1 MKTMTETPTDGLDTT
16 VGDLPPPTRDPL
28 LTLLGE
34 RLRGQRARRA
44 MTRKALAEA
53 ASVSQRHL
61 ANLESG
67 TGNVSILV
75 LRDIAKALE
84 CDMPA
89 LLSPLREPSAERL
102 LVDDLLSGRTDGELK
117 RVRHAL
123 RGLLDLSAT
132 DRGRPTRVALIG
144 LRGGG
149 KTTLGQLLAQ
159 RLGFAFVEINRE
171 IERMAGCSV
180 AEIHSLYGVGAYR
193 RYERRALEEAI
204 QIYPD
209 VVIATPGGLVS
220 DPANFNLLLSHC
232 LSVWLQA
239 TPEEHM
245 SRVVAQGD
253 LRPMSGNTEAMQ
265 DLRQILKAREPF
277 YAKADVCFDTSG
289 KTVAQCFEGLHA
301 TLGPILALSR
311 APSRMEAW

>member
-1 MKTMTETPTDGLDTT
+1 MRSVTEAPFDEDQTRANE
-16 VGDLPPPTRDPL
+16 LPPQERDPL

-53 ASVSQRHL
+53 AGVSQRHL

-67 TGNVSILV
+67 TGNVSMLV
-75 LRDIAKALE
+75 LRDIAQALE
-84 CDMPA
+84 CDLPA
-89 LLSPLREPSAERL
+89 LLSPAREPSAERL
-102 LVDDLLSGRTDGELK
+102 LIADLLSGCTDAELK
-117 RVRHAL
+117 RVRQAL
-123 RGLLDLSAT
+123 RGLLDGSARDQGRLS
-132 DRGRPTRVALIG
+132 RVALIG
-144 LRGGG
+144 LRGAG
-149 KTTLGQLLAQ
+149 KTSLGQLLAQ
-159 RLGFAFVEINRE
+159 HLGFAFVEINRE

-180 AEIHSLYGVGAYR
+180 AEVHSLYGVGAYR

-232 LSVWLQA
+232 LTVWLQA

-253 LRPMSGNTEAMQ
+253 LRPMSGNAEAMQ
-265 DLRQILKAREPF
+265 DLRQILKGREPF
-277 YAKADVCFDTSG
+277 YAKADLHFDTSD
-289 KTVAQCFEGLHA
+289 KTLNQSFESLHESLQQVWTSA
-301 TLGPILALSR
+301 R
-311 APSRMEAW
+311 A

>member
-1 MKTMTETPTDGLDTT
+1 MRSVTEAPFDEAQTKANE
-16 VGDLPPPTRDPL
+16 LPPQERDPL

-53 ASVSQRHL
+53 AGVSQRHL

-67 TGNVSILV
+67 TGNVSMLV
-75 LRDIAKALE
+75 LRDIAQALE
-84 CDMPA
+84 CDLPA
-89 LLSPLREPSAERL
+89 LLSPAREPSAERL
-102 LVDDLLSGRTDGELK
+102 LIADLLSGCTDTELK
-117 RVRHAL
+117 RVRQAL
-123 RGLLDLSAT
+123 RGLLDGSARDQGRLS
-132 DRGRPTRVALIG
+132 RVALIG
-144 LRGGG
+144 LRGAG
-149 KTTLGQLLAQ
+149 KTSLGQLLAQ

-180 AEIHSLYGVGAYR
+180 AEVHSLYGVGAYR

-232 LSVWLQA
+232 LTVWLQA

-265 DLRQILKAREPF
+265 DLRRILKGREPF
-277 YAKADVCFDTSG
+277 YAKADVHFDTSD
-289 KTVAQCFEGLHA
+289 KTLNESFESLHESLQHVWTSA
-301 TLGPILALSR
+301 R
-311 APSRMEAW
+311 A